1 MHSKSHLSP
10 KRMRQAAL
18 TVVAL
23 AGAVTGLLG
32 GVGWRLFTE
41 GDRDL
46 AAAMWGLAVIT
57 VAALLLLSMLAR
69 IVATLTERASSDH
82 MAAIRRLET
91 RLERSE
97 REVRRLHEAVTI
109 AAVAEPDDVIEADEV
124 VDRDEMSEPAVTTT
138 SS

>member
-1 MHSKSHLSP
+1 MHIRSHLSP
-10 KRMRQAAL
+10 KRVRQASL
-18 TVVAL
+18 VVVAL

-69 IVATLTERASSDH
+69 IVATLAEGASSDH
-82 MAAIRRLET
+82 MAAIRRLES

-97 REVRRLHEAVTI
+97 HEVEQLREAVTI
-109 AAVAEPDDVIEADEV
+109 AAVAEPVTE
-124 VDRDEMSEPAVTTT
+124 RDERTESPATT